1 MSGLRRFPLPLIAA
15 FFALY
20 VIWGSTYLVIRIG
33 VEYWPPLLLAGIRFV
48 IAGTLMYAFLRWR
61 GAPAPTWAQWKAAG
75 VIGVLLLAC
84 GNGAVSVA
92 EHTGVASGVAAL
104 AVATVPLFTLL
115 CGYFWGARNT
125 RLEWAGIVLGLIG
138 IAMLNLGSN
147 LQSSPL
153 GAALL
158 IFAAATWAFGSVWS
172 KHLPLPQ
179 GAMAS
184 AVEMLVGGVVLL
196 IASAVSGEHLEKV
209 PPIEG
214 WAALAYLTVFGS
226 IIAFNA
232 YMYLLKH
239 VRPAAATSYAYVNPA
254 VAVLLGIVF
263 VGETI
268 GIEEALAMAVIISAV
283 VLIGLPQWRRAPV
296 KPVVTV
302 VPTESRV
309 N

>member
-1 MSGLRRFPLPLIAA
+1 MSAPRRFPLPLIAA

-48 IAGTLMYAFLRWR
+48 IAGSLMYAFLRWR
-61 GAPAPTWAQWKAAG
+61 GVPAPTWTQWKAAG
-75 VIGVLLLAC
+75 IIGILLLTC

-125 RLEWAGIVLGLIG
+125 RLEWAGILLGLIG

-158 IFAAATWAFGSVWS
+158 IFAAAAWAFGSVWS

-184 AVEMLVGGVVLL
+184 AVEMLVGGVALL
-196 IASAVSGEHLEKV
+196 IASALSGEHLDSL

-214 WAALAYLTVFGS
+214 WAALAYLTFFGS

-232 YMYLLKH
+232 YMYLLKN

-283 VLIGLPQWRRAPV
+283 VLIGLPQWRRPPV
-296 KPVVTV
+296 KPAAA